1 MASIRPELDF
11 CRFVCKSPEMTNAT
25 ARIGAWIIGYASQR
39 GGFPVVLTPSAI
51 RKGTGARHE
60 TITKALA
67 WLESEG
73 LLSSEPAATIGFGFT
88 SRTYK
93 WRTL

>member
-1 MASIRPELDF
+1 MAAVRPETDF
-11 CRFVCKSPEMTNAT
+11 CRVICESPEMTNAT
-25 ARIGAWIIGYASQR
+25 ARIGAWIVGHASKN

-73 LLSSEPAATIGFGFT
+73 LISSEPAAPIGFGFT
-88 SRTYK
+88 SRRYS
-93 WRTL
+93 WRAV